1 VYKRRIKIFFW
12 LFKKR
17 SQQHYQKFK
26 SLPLLH
32 RIGISTGVAIF
43 LFLIVNVVFVFSI
56 YKGAFG
62 QLPTYY
68 DLKTIKNNVASEI
81 YSADGKLIGKYF
93 IQERSNTPFE
103 NIPKHLIDALIATED
118 ARFYHHNGIDL
129 RSMMRVFFKTIIL
142 QQESS
147 GGGSTI
153 TQQLAK
159 NLYPRKDHGILSLPV
174 NKVKEAITATRIEKQ
189 YSKKDVITLYLNTVS
204 FGENAFGIQ
213 TAAERYFSKKP
224 VNLNLQQSATLVGML
239 KATHSYNPRYFPE
252 ASIKRR
258 NVVFNQM
265 EKYQYLAS
273 SDADSLQTL
282 PLQLDYQHLSHNQ
295 GLAPYF
301 REYLRHQVD
310 KILKDQV
317 DGKKY
322 NLYTDG
328 LKIYTTID
336 SRLQNHAQSAVTKQI
351 KSLQKT
357 FNIHWSET
365 KPWDGNSDILADAVK
380 KTTRYQQLVAADVDY
395 RKIRDIFAQPRKMTI
410 FTWEGEKEVEMSP
423 IDSVKHYLMFLNAG
437 LMSMDPHTGDIKAWV
452 GGIDHQYFQYDH
464 VNLNTKRQV
473 GSVFKPFVYGAAL
486 EKGIEPCDYV
496 ANEQRQYEEFENWTP
511 RNSDGEYEGYY
522 SMLGALT
529 NSVNTISVD
538 LLMQTGTAKVVS
550 LAKNAGIKSEIPQVP
565 SIALGTP
572 SISLFEMVNAYCIFV
587 NRGRT
592 VEPRFLTKIED
603 SKGNIIIENEQK
615 QPASRVMSI
624 INAEIMLEM
633 MKSVVNSGTAS
644 RLRYQYGIYNDIA
657 GKTGTTQDNS
667 DGWFMGVTPNL
678 VTGVW
683 VGADDPRI
691 HFRSTALGQGA
702 ATALPVFAYFTKQL
716 DQDPSFR
723 FITSVRF
730 SRPPAIVLDKLD
742 CDPFLMELEEDRFDF
757 WDLFERKKRERKN
770 KGKRK
775 KSNKRKKGFEKFLED
790 VFG

>member
-1 VYKRRIKIFFW
+1 M
-12 LFKKR
+12 
-17 SQQHYQKFK
+17 
-26 SLPLLH
+26 
-32 RIGISTGVAIF
+32 
-43 LFLIVNVVFVFSI
+43 

-62 QLPTYY
+62 QLPTYH
-68 DLKTIKNNVASEI
+68 DLKTIKNNIASEV

-93 IQERSNTPFE
+93 IQERTNTPFE
-103 NIPKHLIDALIATED
+103 HIPKHLIDALVATED
-118 ARFYHHNGIDL
+118 ARFYYHSGIDL
-129 RSMMRVFFKTIIL
+129 RSMVRVFFKTLIL

-174 NKVKEAITATRIEKQ
+174 NKVKEAITAIRLEKQ
-189 YSKKDVITLYLNTVS
+189 YSKKDILTLYLNTVS

-213 TAAERYFSKKP
+213 TASERYFSKKP
-224 VNLNLQQSATLVGML
+224 ANLNLQQSATLVGML
-239 KATHSYNPRYFPE
+239 KATYSYNPRYFPE
-252 ASIKRR
+252 SSIKRR

-265 EKYQYLAS
+265 QKYQYLSSSAS
-273 SDADSLQTL
+273 DSLQLL
-282 PLQLDYQHLSHNQ
+282 PLQLNFQHMSHNQ

-317 DGKKY
+317 EEKKY

-336 SRLQNHAQSAVTKQI
+336 SRLQNHAQSAVTQQI
-351 KSLQKT
+351 RSLQKT

-380 KTTRYQQLVAADVDY
+380 KTSRYQQLVAGGVDY
-395 RKIRDIFAQPRKMTI
+395 REIKDIFAKPRKMTI
-410 FTWEGEKEVEMSP
+410 FTWDGEKEVEMSP
-423 IDSVKHYLMFLNAG
+423 LDSVKHYLMFLNAG
-437 LMSMDPHTGDIKAWV
+437 LMAMDPHTGDIKAWV

-464 VNLNTKRQV
+464 VNPNTKRQV

-486 EKGIEPCDYV
+486 ENGIEPCDYV
-496 ANEQRQYEEFENWTP
+496 ANEQRKYEEFENWTP
-511 RNSDGEYEGYY
+511 RNANGEYEGYY

-550 LAKNAGIKSEIPQVP
+550 LAKNAGINSEIPQVP

-572 SISLFEMVNAYCIFV
+572 SISLFEMVNSYCIFV
-587 NRGRT
+587 NRGRI

-603 SKGNIIIENEQK
+603 SKGKLIIENEQK
-615 QPASRVMSI
+615 EPAERVMSI
-624 INAEIMLEM
+624 INSEIMLEM

-683 VGADDPRI
+683 VGANDPRV

-702 ATALPVFAYFTKQL
+702 ATALPIFANFTQRL
-716 DQDPSFR
+716 AQDPSFR

-730 SRPPAIVLDKLD
+730 SRPPTIVLDKLD
-742 CDPFLMELEEDRFDF
+742 CDPFLMELEEDHFDF

-770 KGKRK
+770 KHKRK
-775 KSNKRKKGFEKFLED
+775 NSNKRKKSFEKFLKD
-790 VFG
+790 VLG